1 MDEQKFGTRHSQ
13 LSISHFH
20 DSNSSRNA
28 RSASGR
34 RARTLLCRRVQSI
47 WRRITGRFGDGRGW
61 TGLAGNGKTGTPT
74 ESCCAQLSKCV
85 WSQSMC
91 RTIAGTLSDGCLRK
105 IMDRRN
111 NGMRKPLKLKMDE
124 AFRPSGRI
132 HRAENTSTA
141 SRWKVRVGSLYN

>member
-20 DSNSSRNA
+20 DPNSSRNA

-47 WRRITGRFGDGRGW
+47 WRGELPGGLGMVAAGLDWREMGRPGRQR
-61 TGLAGNGKTGTPT
+61 KVV
-74 ESCCAQLSKCV
+74 AQLSKCV

-124 AFRPSGRI
+124 AFRRSGRI
-132 HRAENTSTA
+132 RRAENTSTA
-141 SRWKVRVGSLYN
+141 SRWKVHVGSLCN